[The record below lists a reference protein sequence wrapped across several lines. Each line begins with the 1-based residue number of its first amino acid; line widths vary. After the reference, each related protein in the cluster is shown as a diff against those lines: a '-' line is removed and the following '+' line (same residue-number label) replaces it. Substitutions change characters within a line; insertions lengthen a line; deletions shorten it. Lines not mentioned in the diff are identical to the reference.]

1 MQARVDGRPLLRTTL
16 NEFAGDEARLRAKA
30 LVIENNSIKIM
41 FFT

>member
-1 MQARVDGRPLLRTTL
+1 MQVRVDGRPLLRTTL
-16 NEFAGDEARLRAKA
+16 NEFAGDEAGLRAKA